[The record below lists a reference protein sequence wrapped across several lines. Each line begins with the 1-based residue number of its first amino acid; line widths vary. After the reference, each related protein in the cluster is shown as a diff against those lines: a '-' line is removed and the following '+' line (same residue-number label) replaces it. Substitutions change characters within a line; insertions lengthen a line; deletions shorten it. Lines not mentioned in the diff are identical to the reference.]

1 MKLHFTRNIHFTK
14 LLKAEG
20 RTREFNF
27 RKMRVEGEDLFSVD
41 VVDNRGNRIIF
52 KMRKEN
58 GVWKIIPQTL
68 PEWVTELED
77 KFSEAIE
84 EELRN
89 AS

>member
-1 MKLHFTRNIHFTK
+1 
-14 LLKAEG
+14 
-20 RTREFNF
+20 
-27 RKMRVEGEDLFSVD
+27 MRVEGEDLFSVD

-58 GVWKIIPQTL
+58 SVWKIIPQTL